1 MDDLSKTSID
11 TLVKAVNDM
20 FRRLIDLEAG
30 VALYDQ
36 LANEFAQM
44 PGKERE
50 RMACEIDGRRC
61 RLEIERLEKDI
72 DVYLDF
78 LKKYA

>member
-20 FRRLIDLEAG
+20 FRRLLEVEAG

-36 LANEFAQM
+36 LAKDCAQI

-50 RMACEIDGRRC
+50 RMECEIVSRRY
-61 RLEIERLEKDI
+61 RLEMERLEESI
-72 DVYLDF
+72 DTYLDF